1 MPRTNRDQLLAT
13 ASLLRPVLSELVFV
27 GGAITGELITDQ
39 AAGEPR
45 ATFDVDVIA
54 ELSTYAEYTLFGERL
69 RGLGF
74 TEDTAEGSPV
84 CRWIQGAVV
93 LDVMPLENKVLG
105 FTNRWYRKA
114 LRTATLHTLA
124 EDLQV
129 RIITPAAF
137 LATKLEA
144 FKGRGHNDF
153 FGSHDLEDVIFVID
167 GRANLVEELGAETA
181 ELKSYLRD
189 EIAKLLETPRFLDA
203 LPGYLSPDTASQAR
217 IRLVLSRLH
226 QISTL

>member
-74 TEDTAEGSPV
+74 TEDTTEGSPV

-105 FTNRWYRKA
+105 FTNRWYREA
-114 LRTATLHTLA
+114 IRTATLHTLA

-129 RIITPAAF
+129 RMITPAAF

-144 FKGRGHNDF
+144 FKGRGYNDF

-167 GRANLVEELGAETA
+167 GRASLVEELRAETA

-189 EIAKLLETPRFLDA
+189 EIAKLLANPRFLDA

-217 IRLVLSRLH
+217 IKIVLSRLN
-226 QISTL
+226 QFRTL